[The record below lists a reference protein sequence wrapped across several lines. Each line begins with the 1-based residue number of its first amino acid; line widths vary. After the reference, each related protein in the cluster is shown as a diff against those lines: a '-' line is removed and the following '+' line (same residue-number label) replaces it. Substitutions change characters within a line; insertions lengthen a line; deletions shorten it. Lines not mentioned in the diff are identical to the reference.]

1 MKVAARQPRAFTLL
15 ELLVAMS
22 LMVVVAACL
31 YTSLHTGFQAR
42 RSALAAVEPTFQ
54 AVNAIELLKRDMAG
68 ILPLDGVLA
77 EAFMGTSDRNS
88 RGDDADYVEFY
99 TTTIH
104 ADDDELIGG
113 LGKIELM
120 LEADTDEDRENY
132 RLIRRITRNLL
143 SPKDIDPEE
152 QVLCRNVISLNLR
165 YLDEDGWLEEWDST
179 ADANSLPLAMEVD
192 IQLAYGATGTN
203 GTRAPQSQIRR
214 LIQSFPIPCGGE
226 ALAESES
233 GRRWPS
239 RNPKPPAPEG
249 WADDAAGDQTI

>member
-1 MKVAARQPRAFTLL
+1 MAVGARQPRAFTLL

-31 YTSLHTGFQAR
+31 YTALYTGFRAR

-54 AVNAIELLKRDMAG
+54 AVNAIEFVKRDVAG

-77 EAFMGTSDRNS
+77 EAFLGTNDRS
-88 RGDDADYVEFY
+88 SKGEDSDYVEFY
-99 TTTIH
+99 TTNIH
-104 ADDDELIGG
+104 ADTDELVGG
-113 LGKIELM
+113 LGKIALM

-152 QVLCRNVISLNLR
+152 QVLCRNVTALNLR
-165 YLDEDGWLEEWDST
+165 YFDGDGWLDEWDST

-192 IQLAYGATGTN
+192 IQLAYGTANGKAT
-203 GTRAPQSQIRR
+203 PQAQTRR
-214 LIQSFPIPCGGE
+214 LVQSFTIPCGGE
-226 ALAESES
+226 APTATESE
-233 GRRWPS
+233 
-239 RNPKPPAPEG
+239 
-249 WADDAAGDQTI
+249 AAGAGQNPGGVGG